1 MRWWKVDVLNR
12 AFAIIV
18 RTFFALAIAYI
29 TIWNSFT
36 DTMSTTNSTTPANT
50 PAANSTT
57 PATQPQAPNPAA
69 DARARLLEAIEEA
82 SFEPATQETHN
93 THAQVRHQRD
103 AWWNH
108 IVTTF
113 FLGDEA
119 RMFRELRIS
128 SVVFE
133 EIVNAVADLP
143 LQRRGRRS
151 FIFTHQERVL
161 FLHVFH
167 IHVQTRPPQHQQF
180 KTLNCHEF
188 SFLTV

>member
-1 MRWWKVDVLNR
+1 MRWWKGDVLNR
-12 AFAIIV
+12 AFAVIV
-18 RTFFALAIAYI
+18 RTFFVLAIAYI

-57 PATQPQAPNPAA
+57 PATQTRNPAA

-161 FLHVFH
+161 FFRSS
-167 IHVQTRPPQHQQF
+167 TNTSDPSSTTPTEF
-180 KTLNCHEF
+180 KTLNCHKF
-188 SFLTV
+188 SFLAV

>member
-1 MRWWKVDVLNR
+1 
-12 AFAIIV
+12 
-18 RTFFALAIAYI
+18 
-29 TIWNSFT
+29 
-36 DTMSTTNSTTPANT
+36 MSATNNNTTTPA
-50 PAANSTT
+50 AAQ
-57 PATQPQAPNPAA
+57 AT

-82 SFEPATQETHN
+82 SFEPTAQETHADP
-93 THAQVRHQRD
+93 HPQVRHQRD
-103 AWWNH
+103 TWWNH
-108 IVTTF
+108 IVTAF

-161 FLHVFH
+161 FLHVFLAFGLRVAH
-167 IHVQTRPPQHQQF
+167 HS
-180 KTLNCHEF
+180 
-188 SFLTV
+188 SFPGSNPRQR

>member
-1 MRWWKVDVLNR
+1 
-12 AFAIIV
+12 
-18 RTFFALAIAYI
+18 
-29 TIWNSFT
+29 
-36 DTMSTTNSTTPANT
+36 MSTTNSTTPA
-50 PAANSTT
+50 
-57 PATQPQAPNPAA
+57 TQTRAPNPAP

-128 SVVFE
+128 GVVFE
-133 EIVNAVADLP
+133 AIVNAVADLP

-151 FIFTHQERVL
+151 FIFTHQEHVL
-161 FLHVFH
+161 FSTSSTHTFRSVLHNTNRIQNSQLSQVRSLLA
-167 IHVQTRPPQHQQF
+167 V
-180 KTLNCHEF
+180 
-188 SFLTV
+188 

>member
-1 MRWWKVDVLNR
+1 MLNR

-18 RTFFALAIAYI
+18 RTFFVLAMAYI

-36 DTMSTTNSTTPANT
+36 DTMSTTNSTTPAT
-50 PAANSTT
+50 
-57 PATQPQAPNPAA
+57 QAPNPAA

-103 AWWNH
+103 SWWNH

-161 FLHVFH
+161 FLHVFLAFGLRVAH
-167 IHVQTRPPQHQQF
+167 HS
-180 KTLNCHEF
+180 
-188 SFLTV
+188 SFPGSNPRQR